1 MTEWADGPPEADES
15 ISSGGRHTQ
24 TQVKT
29 LRVQGSALPLNLP
42 RNHVKNNHTIKK
54 ETLVKKLIA
63 PSILSADF
71 SRLKEELASVEA
83 AGADYIHVDVMDGH
97 FVPNITIGPF
107 IVEAIKRSTKIPLD
121 VHLMIER
128 PEDHIKSFR
137 SAGADMI
144 TVHAEATVHL
154 HGLVQSVKE
163 LGAKAGVSINPGT
176 PVEATEEVLDCV
188 DLVLV
193 MSVNPGFGGQR
204 FIPASIGKIK
214 RLRKMLDERGLKAI
228 LEVDGGIKV
237 SNIKEV
243 SKAGADMFVAG
254 SAVFGSGDYKKT
266 IEAMRKEMQG

>member
-1 MTEWADGPPEADES
+1 M
-15 ISSGGRHTQ
+15 
-24 TQVKT
+24 
-29 LRVQGSALPLNLP
+29 
-42 RNHVKNNHTIKK
+42 
-54 ETLVKKLIA
+54 KKLIA